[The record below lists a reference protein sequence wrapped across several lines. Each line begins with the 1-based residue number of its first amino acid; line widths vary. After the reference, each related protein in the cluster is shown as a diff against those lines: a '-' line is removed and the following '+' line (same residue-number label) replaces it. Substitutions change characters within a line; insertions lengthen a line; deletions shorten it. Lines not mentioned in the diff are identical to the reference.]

1 MAGRSIK
8 RLKTK
13 ERDWIFIGGPMRQK
27 AKKTWQEKLL
37 DKKDLPKVVKITSK
51 MAGKWGTKQGDTVVI
66 PAPIEVDEI
75 MRKVPKGKVITINE
89 IRKILARRHNAT
101 IGCPITT
108 GIFAW
113 IAAYASEERKLQ
125 GDKNI
130 TPWWRTLKGDGELNE
145 KYPGGVEKQK
155 MLLEAEGHIVE
166 KKGKKWLV
174 KNAQAFIKD
183 WV

>member
-1 MAGRSIK
+1 
-8 RLKTK
+8 
-13 ERDWIFIGGPMRQK
+13 MRQK

-51 MAGKWGTKQGDTVVI
+51 MAGKWELK
-66 PAPIEVDEI
+66 
-75 MRKVPKGKVITINE
+75 
-89 IRKILARRHNAT
+89 
-101 IGCPITT
+101 
-108 GIFAW
+108 
-113 IAAYASEERKLQ
+113 Q

-145 KYPGGVEKQK
+145 KYPGGVENQK

-166 KKGKKWLV
+166 KEGKKWLV